1 MGIDTTKPITITPST
16 NPCFHHLTTAQ
27 AALAGYIRGH
37 TVHATAGH
45 HAGIGS
51 PISQICFAE
60 PVEVVF
66 ETPQLFDPITRL
78 GWPLSVELRFQ
89 ARAPGPVTRFPTPNG
104 IQKLMGSVYEHAF
117 ISYFEGIRDLV
128 KTKHGKTASWPQAI
142 NFGRVVRNAF
152 AHGSTIDIR
161 DATTVA
167 WRGVTYSRSQN
178 GRQVIYNDLTAG
190 DVTLLML
197 DMDQLL

>member
-1 MGIDTTKPITITPST
+1 MTITPST
-16 NPCFHHLTTAQ
+16 NRCFDRLTTAA
-27 AALAGYIRGH
+27 AALAGYLRGH

-51 PISQICFAE
+51 PISQVCFAE
-60 PVEVVF
+60 PVEIVF
-66 ETPQLFDPITRL
+66 ETPQLLDPITRL
-78 GWPLSVELRFQ
+78 GWPSSFELRFQ
-89 ARAPGPVTRFPTPNG
+89 ARAPGLVTRFPTPNEL
-104 IQKLMGSVYEHAF
+104 QRLMGSLYEQAF
-117 ISYFEGIRDLV
+117 ISYFEGVRDLIEV
-128 KTKHGKTASWPQAI
+128 KHGSKTANWPVTL

-152 AHGSTIDIR
+152 AHGSAIDIR

-167 WRGVTYSRSQN
+167 WRGVAYSRSQN